1 MKKNISLKQNLTKFG
16 ITMLITY
23 LSVAMA
29 LPIVPIFVKES
40 LHLPNWL
47 GGAAVGISFVSTILS
62 RKYAGTFADTKSSK
76 KCFMLGFLLYVLAAF
91 ICLIASLKTFGVST
105 AFIILIVGRLI
116 LGFGE
121 SMSVVGISNWHFS
134 YLGPV
139 NSGKILAIMGMAMY
153 GAFALGSPIGIV
165 LYNYFGFEAVM
176 LASAVM
182 PIIGIMV
189 FYKSPETFVHS
200 INTNKQSFA
209 RLLLKIWKHGMAVS
223 LQGIGFA
230 LLGAFITL
238 YFKSHNWPYA
248 GVGLSLFG
256 LGFVISRIFFGTL
269 PDKIGGTKIAFVSLI
284 VEAIGQ
290 GCIWIAP
297 NYLIALSGALLTGLG
312 CSMIYP
318 AMGVEVIKKVSPDQ
332 RATALGGF
340 SMFQDVSYAFSAP
353 IGGIIADHF
362 NYASTFLC
370 GFIAA
375 LFGIIIVFS
384 MFKSKS
390 DIN

>member
-1 MKKNISLKQNLTKFG
+1 MKKYFSVKNTLIKFG
-16 ITMLITY
+16 LAMLITY
-23 LSVAMA
+23 LSVATA
-29 LPIVPIFVKES
+29 LPVISIFVKGN

-47 GGAAVGISFVSTILS
+47 GGAAVGISFISTIMS
-62 RKYAGTFADTKSSK
+62 RKYAGNFADTKSSK
-76 KCFMLGFLLYVLAAF
+76 KCFMIGFLFYILAAF
-91 ICLIASLKTFGVST
+91 ICMVASLNFLSIST
-105 AFIILIVGRLI
+105 AFIILIIGRLI
-116 LGFGE
+116 LGVGE
-121 SMSVVGISNWHFS
+121 SMTLVGISNWHFS

-139 NSGKILAIMGMAMY
+139 HSGKILAVMGMAMY
-153 GAFALGSPIGIV
+153 GAFALGGPIGLS
-165 LYNYFGFEAVM
+165 LYNHFGFEAVM
-176 LASAVM
+176 AASAILPFVG
-182 PIIGIMV
+182 IIA
-189 FYKSPETFVHS
+189 FWKSSEITAHK
-200 INTNKQSFA
+200 TNNPKQSFTN
-209 RLLLKIWKHGMAVS
+209 LLIKIWKQGLTVS

-230 LLGAFITL
+230 LLGAFISL
-238 YFKSHNWPYA
+238 YFKNQGWPYA
-248 GVGLSLFG
+248 GMGLSLFG
-256 LGFVISRIFFGTL
+256 IGFVISRIFFGTM
-269 PDKIGGTKIAFVSLI
+269 PDKIGGVKVAFVSLI

-384 MFKSKS
+384 MFKSKTTL
-390 DIN
+390 N